1 MLFLYKQIK
10 LKLLDKYILR
20 HFVINLL
27 FGLLCFIIIFILVDL
42 FENMDRFID
51 KKLTMFQ
58 IAQYYAY
65 FIPDI
70 LKLISPIGM
79 LLASLFTIS
88 RFVNYSE
95 LTAMKS
101 AGISIYRY
109 LLPILLFGSIITG
122 FSIYFNGWIVPK
134 ANQQKYNFERATLGR
149 NLISDVTQNIYIQ
162 DKINRVIIINY
173 YNKSEQSCGNTL
185 IQIFN
190 HDTLQK
196 VVKRLDISNMKW
208 NTDVKDWK
216 IETGYVRTFNFPDKE
231 SLNVVK
237 NVNLG
242 DLSGFEKINLQPDQI
257 EKKRLR
263 PEELELSEFKE
274 FIDNLEANGQD
285 AAKEKVDYYSIISF
299 PFASIITIIFGVS
312 ISSNNRKAG
321 AALHFGISLIVSFI
335 YLGFVKISQVFGYN
349 GDVNPILTAWSANI
363 LFLAVSLFNFYR
375 LNKN

>member
-1 MLFLYKQIK
+1 M
-10 LKLLDKYILR
+10 KLLDKYILR
-20 HFVINLL
+20 HFIVNLL
-27 FGLLCFIIIFILVDL
+27 FGIFCFIIIFILVDL

-51 KKLTMFQ
+51 KKLSIIQ
-58 IAQYYAY
+58 LAQYYAY

-79 LLASLFTIS
+79 LLASLFTVS

-122 FSIYFNGWIVPK
+122 FAIYFNGWVVPK
-134 ANQQKYNFERATLGR
+134 ANQQKYNFERTILGR

-162 DKINRVIIINY
+162 DKVNRVIIINY
-173 YNKSEQSCGNTL
+173 YNKTEQSCGNTL

-190 HDTLQK
+190 SDTLQK
-196 VVKRLDISNMKW
+196 VVKRLDIANMKW
-208 NTDVKDWK
+208 NSGKKDWK
-216 IETGYVRTFNFPDKE
+216 VENGFIRSFAYPDKE

-237 NVNLG
+237 DIDLG
-242 DLSGFEKINLQPDQI
+242 DIAGFEKINLEPEQI
-257 EKKRLR
+257 EKKRLK
-263 PEELELSEFKE
+263 PEELELTEFKV

-363 LFLAVSLFNFYR
+363 MFLAVSLFNFYR
-375 LNKN
+375 LNRN

>member
-1 MLFLYKQIK
+1 
-10 LKLLDKYILR
+10 
-20 HFVINLL
+20 
-27 FGLLCFIIIFILVDL
+27 
-42 FENMDRFID
+42 MDRFID
-51 KKLTMFQ
+51 KSLSIAK
-58 IAQYYAY
+58 IAQYYSY

-70 LKLISPIGM
+70 LKLITPVGM
-79 LLASLFTIS
+79 LLASLFTVS

-109 LLPILLFGSIITG
+109 LLPIILFGTIITG
-122 FSIYFNGWIVPK
+122 FSVYFDGYVVPK
-134 ANQQKYNFERATLGR
+134 ANQMKYNFERTVLGR

-173 YNKSEQSCGNTL
+173 YNKSEQTCGNTL

-190 HDTLQK
+190 PDTLRK
-196 VVKRLDISNMKW
+196 VTKRLDIVNMKW
-208 NTDVKDWK
+208 APENRDWK
-216 IETGYVRTFNFPDKE
+216 VETGYIRTFSYPDKE
-231 SLNVVK
+231 SLNVIR
-237 NVNLG
+237 NVNLSEI
-242 DLSGFEKINLQPDQI
+242 SGFEKINLEPAQI
-257 EKKRLR
+257 EKKRLK
-263 PEELELSEFKE
+263 PEELELAEFKQ

-299 PFASIITIIFGVS
+299 PFANIITIIFGVS
-312 ISSNNRKAG
+312 ISSNRRKGG
-321 AALHFGISLIVSFI
+321 AALHFGVSLIVSFI

>member
-1 MLFLYKQIK
+1 
-10 LKLLDKYILR
+10 LKLLDKYILK
-20 HFVINLL
+20 HFVVNLL
-27 FGLLCFIIIFILVDL
+27 FGILCFIIIFILVDL

-51 KKLTMFQ
+51 KSLSIVKV
-58 IAQYYAY
+58 AQYYSY

-70 LKLISPIGM
+70 LKLITPIGM
-79 LLASLFTIS
+79 LLASLFTVS

-109 LLPILLFGSIITG
+109 LLPIILFGSIITG

-134 ANQQKYNFERATLGR
+134 ANQLKFSFERTTLGR

-162 DKINRVIIINY
+162 DKLNRIIIINF
-173 YNKSEQSCGNTL
+173 YNKSAQSCGNTL

-190 HDTLQK
+190 PDTLQK
-196 VVKRLDISNMKW
+196 IQKRLDIVNMKW
-208 NTDVKDWK
+208 NPDKLDWN
-216 IETGYVRTFNFPDKE
+216 IETGYIRTFSYPDKE
-231 SLNVVK
+231 SLNVIK
-237 NVNLG
+237 NIY
-242 DLSGFEKINLQPDQI
+242 LSEINGFEKINLDPSQI

-263 PEELELSEFKE
+263 PEELELSEFKI
-274 FIDNLEANGQD
+274 FIENLESNGQD

-299 PFASIITIIFGVS
+299 PFANIITIIFGVS
-312 ISSNNRKAG
+312 ISSNRRKGG

-363 LFLAVSLFNFYR
+363 LFLIVSLVNFYR

>member
-1 MLFLYKQIK
+1 
-10 LKLLDKYILR
+10 
-20 HFVINLL
+20 
-27 FGLLCFIIIFILVDL
+27 
-42 FENMDRFID
+42 MDRFID
-51 KKLTMFQ
+51 KSLSVAKL
-58 IAQYYAY
+58 AQYYSF

-70 LKLISPIGM
+70 LKLITPVGM
-79 LLASLFTIS
+79 LIASLFTVS

-109 LLPILLFGSIITG
+109 LLPIILFGTIITG

-134 ANQQKYNFERATLGR
+134 ANQLKYNFERTILGR

-162 DKINRVIIINY
+162 DKVNRVIIINY
-173 YNKSEQSCGNTL
+173 YNKSEHTCGNTL

-190 HDTLQK
+190 PDSLQK
-196 VVKRLDISNMKW
+196 VQKRLDIVNMKW
-208 NTDVKDWK
+208 NAEHRDWK
-216 IETGYVRTFNFPDKE
+216 IETGFIRSFDYSNKE
-231 SLNVVK
+231 SLSVLK
-237 NVNLG
+237 NVT
-242 DLSGFEKINLQPDQI
+242 LSEIGGFEKINLEPEQI

-263 PEELELSEFKE
+263 PEELELTEFKG
-274 FIDNLEANGQD
+274 FIDNLETNGQD

-299 PFASIITIIFGVS
+299 PFANIITIIFGVS
-312 ISSNNRKAG
+312 ISSNRRKGG

-363 LFLAVSLFNFYR
+363 LFLIVSLVNFYR

>member
-1 MLFLYKQIK
+1 M
-10 LKLLDKYILR
+10 KLLDKYILR
-20 HFVINLL
+20 HFIVNLV
-27 FGLLCFIIIFILVDL
+27 FGLFCFIIIFILVDL

-51 KKLTMFQ
+51 KKLSIFQ
-58 IAQYYAY
+58 LSQYYAF

-70 LKLISPIGM
+70 LKLITPIGM
-79 LLASLFTIS
+79 LLASLFTVS

-134 ANQQKYNFERATLGR
+134 ANQQKYNFERTTLGR

-162 DKINRVIIINY
+162 DKINRVIVINY
-173 YNKSEQSCGNTL
+173 YNKTEKSCGNTL

-190 HDTLQK
+190 PDTLQR
-196 VVKRLDISNMKW
+196 VIKRLDIANMKW
-208 NTDVKDWK
+208 DSEYKDWR
-216 IETGYVRTFNFPDKE
+216 IEKGYIRTFNYPDHE
-231 SLNVVK
+231 SLNVIK
-237 NVNLG
+237 NLNLSSI
-242 DLSGFEKINLQPDQI
+242 SGFEKINLEPEQI

-263 PEELELSEFKE
+263 PEELELNEFRT

-299 PFASIITIIFGVS
+299 PFASLITIIFGVS

-349 GDVNPILTAWSANI
+349 GDVNPVLTAWSANI
-363 LFLAVSLFNFYR
+363 IFLGVSLFNFYR